1 MPACNYHVF
10 CALTD
15 EADPAAGFCILHSPQ
30 EDKDPDAFANTM
42 RVHRETKGDQFDC
55 MVFPKTADLRNMTFA
70 GGASF
75 FGATFAGLASFR
87 GATFAGKASFVGT
100 TFAER
105 AVFFGAAFAGE
116 ASFVGTTFSGQVD
129 FVNMTFAGVV
139 DFGGATFAG
148 VADFGGATFARVAD
162 FGGTIFAGPATF
174 TNATFS
180 GPATFTN
187 ATFSRPATFDKI
199 FFASDATFSRSHF
212 FGRALFSPKQVGE
225 RQKLPVF
232 SANATVDFR
241 DLVLE
246 SPERLSFRHA
256 DFQTCRFL
264 NTDLRK
270 VELTGAVW
278 PQRGRR
284 RIVYDEIAPYA
295 PDEPYPWEELE
306 RLYRELKQ
314 NYDERRNYPRV
325 GDFHYGE
332 KEMQRRNPGTPRSLK
347 VFLWLYSLV
356 SGYGE
361 RFLRPLFWAGVVL
374 VVGTWAYLWWGLQP
388 KSSEMTVA
396 PARIIAPERIIT
408 PGITELFLFPDKST
422 PPTRL
427 AITNIS
433 DWLSAMNFSLRAMTL
448 LRPDDLVP
456 VGGAKFV
463 YTLQSLLGPLF
474 LGLFALAVRQR
485 LKH

>member
-148 VADFGGATFARVAD
+148 VAD

>member
-1 MPACNYHVF
+1 MPACNYHEV

-30 EDKDPDAFANTM
+30 EDKDPDTFANTL
-42 RVHRETKGDQFDC
+42 RVHRETQGDQFAC

-75 FGATFAGLASFR
+75 FGATFAGGASFR
-87 GATFAGKASFVGT
+87 GATFAGLASFVGT

-105 AVFFGAAFAGE
+105 AVFFEAAFAGE
-116 ASFVGTTFSGQVD
+116 ASFVGTTFSRQVD
-129 FVNMTFAGVV
+129 FVKTTFAGVA
-139 DFGGATFAG
+139 DFGGATFAEAARFTATFAG
-148 VADFGGATFARVAD
+148 VADFGGATFAGVAD

-187 ATFSRPATFDKI
+187 ATFSGPATFTNATFSGPATFDKI

-278 PQRGRR
+278 REKRGRWLKKSTR
-284 RIVYDEIAPYA
+284 RVVYDEVADYS
-295 PDEPYPWEELE
+295 EPRPWDQLE

-314 NYDERRNYPRV
+314 NYEDRRNYPRA

-332 KEMQRRNPGTPRSLK
+332 KEMQRGNPTTPPGLK
-347 VFLWLYSLV
+347 FFLWLYWLV

-361 RFLRPLFWAGVVL
+361 RFLRPLCWAGIVL
-374 VVGTWAYLWWGLQP
+374 VIGILAYVSGGLQP
-388 KSSEMTVA
+388 RSSGMIVA
-396 PARIIAPERIIT
+396 PGMTERFVFQVTSSRPT
-408 PGITELFLFPDKST
+408 P
-422 PPTRL
+422 L
-427 AITNIS
+427 AITNFS
-433 DWLSAMNFSLRAMTL
+433 DWCDA
-448 LRPDDLVP
+448 
-456 VGGAKFV
+456 
-463 YTLQSLLGPLF
+463 
-474 LGLFALAVRQR
+474 
-485 LKH
+485 